1 MEQNPRN
8 TQSSWESVESSR
20 IMSATQSAKKPAS
33 CRMLS
38 AARLAIGWKK
48 MNKQFGTKQGEAYS
62 TQCLAHVN
70 ILTRFSNNES
80 NSRPVEMWYVTM
92 FTVAPWD
99 GFHPGSKT
107 ITNNHRQDCRVTH
120 WVDCECDYQTANGM
134 SPIRSRWPFA
144 GHTLENSSHCPGTSA
159 QAVDSPGLA
168 IDHTMISWFPWASCF
183 FMFFPWSFP
192 STNDEKKYH
201 TWSQIGP
208 IRDHADKIK
217 LGSRFWWVF
226 HSTRANRLRI
236 LVEKQELEA
245 LEIQYAN
252 MTM

>member
-1 MEQNPRN
+1 
-8 TQSSWESVESSR
+8 
-20 IMSATQSAKKPAS
+20 
-33 CRMLS
+33 
-38 AARLAIGWKK
+38 
-48 MNKQFGTKQGEAYS
+48 
-62 TQCLAHVN
+62 
-70 ILTRFSNNES
+70 
-80 NSRPVEMWYVTM
+80 MWYVTM

-183 FMFFPWSFP
+183 FMFFPWSF
-192 STNDEKKYH
+192 SIHKWWKKVSHMITNWPN
-201 TWSQIGP
+201 TWSCWQNQIG
-208 IRDHADKIK
+208 I
-217 LGSRFWWVF
+217 
-226 HSTRANRLRI
+226 
-236 LVEKQELEA
+236 
-245 LEIQYAN
+245 
-252 MTM
+252 